1 MDETEERSGCSS
13 GRSGGMTVRE
23 LIQSLQEQPQDLE
36 VILYADHI
44 GSLRTVR
51 LSKYFFR
58 NGLPTSVVVLD
69 EEG

>member
-1 MDETEERSGCSS
+1 
-13 GRSGGMTVRE
+13 MTVRE